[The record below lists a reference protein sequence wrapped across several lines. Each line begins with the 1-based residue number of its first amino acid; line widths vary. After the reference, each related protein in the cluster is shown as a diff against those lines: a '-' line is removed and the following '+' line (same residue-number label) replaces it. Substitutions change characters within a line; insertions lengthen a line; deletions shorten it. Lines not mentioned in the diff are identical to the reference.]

1 MNIDIQSKL
10 LIVDDLPENLLALE
24 ALIRAPGRVVYRA
37 ASAEAALALLLEHEF
52 ALAIVDVQMP
62 GMNGFELAE
71 LMRGTERTRHIPI
84 IFVSAAGREL
94 NYAFQG
100 YESGAVD
107 FLHKPL
113 DPHAVV
119 SKVNVFVDLYQHR
132 KALRHEMESLAAAH
146 RKQEELVQQLQHT
159 QGELERA
166 VRMRDDFMSMVSH
179 ELRTPLNT
187 LYLEAQLRQLHLSK
201 GNLASFAPDRLP
213 AMIERD
219 QRQIRNMVRLIDD
232 MLDVTRMRRDAL
244 SIQTKPVDLA
254 ELSRAV
260 VENLQQQAEA
270 AGSTI
275 TLEAPAELRGVWDE
289 FRIEQV
295 LTNLLTNALRYGG
308 GKPVEMVVRR
318 AGRQRRHGAGGGAR
332 PGHRHCA
339 RRPGRIFEQFERT
352 ADSRKHAAGLG
363 LGLYITRKIVTCTA
377 GTSAWRARP
386 AKARASW
393 STCRWTRRTPPT
405 PTTARKRRHAP
416 TAARV
421 RGAAIL
427 LRSTYFKESFP

>member
-1 MNIDIQSKL
+1 MPFDVQSKL

-24 ALIRAPGRVVYRA
+24 ALIRAPDRIVYRA
-37 ASAEAALALLLEHEF
+37 GSAEAALTLLLEHEF

-113 DPHAVV
+113 DPHAVI
-119 SKVNVFVDLYQHR
+119 SKVSVFVDLYQHR

-146 RKQEELVQQLQHT
+146 RKQEELVQQLQQT
-159 QGELERA
+159 QQELEHA

-187 LYLEAQLRQLHLSK
+187 LYLETQLRQLHLSK
-201 GNLASFAPDRLP
+201 GNLANFAADRLP

-244 SIQTKPVDLA
+244 SIQTQPVDLA
-254 ELSRAV
+254 VLARAV
-260 VENLQQQAEA
+260 VENLRQQAEA
-270 AGSTI
+270 AGSVI
-275 TLEAPAELRGVWDE
+275 TLEAPAGLHGVWDE

-295 LTNLLTNALRYGG
+295 LTNLLTNALRYGS
-308 GKPVEMVVRR
+308 GKPVEMVVQPVGEMARVSVR
-318 AGRQRRHGAGGGAR
+318 DHGIGIA
-332 PGHRHCA
+332 PEDHE
-339 RRPGRIFEQFERT
+339 RIFEQFERT
-352 ADSRKHAAGLG
+352 ESSRQHAAGLG
-363 LGLYITRKIVTCTA
+363 LGLYITRKIVDLHA
-377 GTSAWRARP
+377 GRIALESAPGQGSTFVVELPLHTGAP
-386 AKARASW
+386 STNPKA
-393 STCRWTRRTPPT
+393 
-405 PTTARKRRHAP
+405 
-416 TAARV
+416 
-421 RGAAIL
+421 
-427 LRSTYFKESFP
+427 

>member
-1 MNIDIQSKL
+1 MPIEVESKL

-37 ASAEAALALLLEHEF
+37 GSAESALTLLLEHEF

-84 IFVSAAGREL
+84 IFVSAAGREM

-119 SKVNVFVDLYQHR
+119 SKVSVFVDLYQHR

-159 QGELERA
+159 QRELERA

-201 GNLASFAPDRLP
+201 GKLDSFSPERLST
-213 AMIERD
+213 MIERD

-232 MLDVTRMRRDAL
+232 MLDVTRLRRDAL

-254 ELSRAV
+254 SLARAV
-260 VENLQQQAEA
+260 VDNLRHQAEA
-270 AGSTI
+270 AGCTI
-275 TLEAPAELRGVWDE
+275 ALEAPSTLRGVWDE

-308 GKPVEMVVRR
+308 GKPVEMTVLQNGDNAVVSVRDQ
-318 AGRQRRHGAGGGAR
+318 GIGISPEDHQ
-332 PGHRHCA
+332 
-339 RRPGRIFEQFERT
+339 RIFEQFERT
-352 ADSRKHAAGLG
+352 DVSRQHAAGLG
-363 LGLYITRKIVTCTA
+363 LGLYITHKIVTLHA
-377 GTSAWRARP
+377 GRIGVESTPGQGARFFVELPLQPPP
-386 AKARASW
+386 AV
-393 STCRWTRRTPPT
+393 PD
-405 PTTARKRRHAP
+405 
-416 TAARV
+416 AA
-421 RGAAIL
+421 
-427 LRSTYFKESFP
+427 K

>member
-1 MNIDIQSKL
+1 MPIEVESKL

-37 ASAEAALALLLEHEF
+37 GSAESALTLLLEHEF

-84 IFVSAAGREL
+84 IFVSAAGREM

-119 SKVNVFVDLYQHR
+119 SKVSVFVDLHQHR

-159 QGELERA
+159 QRELERA

-201 GNLASFAPDRLP
+201 GKLDSFSPEKLP
-213 AMIERD
+213 TMIERD

-232 MLDVTRMRRDAL
+232 MLDVTRLRRDAL

-254 ELSRAV
+254 ELARAV
-260 VENLQQQAEA
+260 VDNLRHQAEA
-270 AGSTI
+270 AGCAIS
-275 TLEAPAELRGVWDE
+275 LEAPDTLRGVWDE

-295 LTNLLTNALRYGG
+295 LTNLLTNAMRYGG
-308 GKPVEMVVRR
+308 GKPVEMTVRLDGDNAVVSVRDQ
-318 AGRQRRHGAGGGAR
+318 GIGISPEDHQ
-332 PGHRHCA
+332 
-339 RRPGRIFEQFERT
+339 RIFEQFERT
-352 ADSRKHAAGLG
+352 DVSRKHAAGLG
-363 LGLYITRKIVTCTA
+363 LGLYITHKIVSLHA
-377 GTSAWRARP
+377 GRIGVESTPGQGARFFVELP
-386 AKARASW
+386 LQ
-393 STCRWTRRTPPT
+393 TPP
-405 PTTARKRRHAP
+405 AAP
-416 TAARV
+416 DA
-421 RGAAIL
+421 G
-427 LRSTYFKESFP
+427 K